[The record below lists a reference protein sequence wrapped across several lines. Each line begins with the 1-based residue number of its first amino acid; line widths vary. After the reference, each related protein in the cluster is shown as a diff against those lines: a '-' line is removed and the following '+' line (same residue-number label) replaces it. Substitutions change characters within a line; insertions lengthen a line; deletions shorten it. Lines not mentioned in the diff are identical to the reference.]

1 MVRRKLNETI
11 SKMYNDGLIDE
22 TFVMDAVTHTLGGD
36 CEKSSK
42 EEDMFKHIDF
52 WWNSPKKGRIGID
65 VKGIKKKNRKD
76 KEVDDSIHW
85 VEIQNVRGNKG
96 WIYGDAMYIAFRT
109 LSQIIFVKT
118 DVLRTL
124 SEEKVVGK
132 ELVYNN
138 PKSFYTPYQRWQ
150 RQDIV
155 YKIPTE
161 DLIKISDF
169 IIDC

>member
-1 MVRRKLNETI
+1 MVTKKLNETI
-11 SKMYNDGLIDE
+11 KKMYECGLIDE
-22 TFVMDAVTHTLGGD
+22 TFVMDAITHTLGGT
-36 CEKSSK
+36 CEKSLRN
-42 EEDMFKHIDF
+42 EDMFQHIDF
-52 WWNSPKKGRIGID
+52 WWNSPKKGRVGVD
-65 VKGIKKKNRKD
+65 VKGIKRHNRKD
-76 KEVDDSIHW
+76 KEVDDTIHW

-118 DVLRTL
+118 DVLRSL
-124 SEEKVVGK
+124 SEEKVKGK

-138 PKSFYTPYQRWQ
+138 PKSCYVPYQRWQ
-150 RQDIV
+150 RKDIV

-169 IIDC
+169 IIEC